1 MVSSYHL
8 HLFCSLLFSA
18 IITSQT
24 DQQLIMSASLFT
36 TFVFRLLSGIA
47 GGLLGTVCALA
58 ISLVATWGQP
68 ATGEIIE
75 PYSLVTILVMV
86 FVGTMASNLLVAIL
100 LATFEKTKYSNIR
113 SMLSQVFLFTL
124 ALFIFFIPFYLFTTD
139 ALLGTAGF
147 HFLASALI
155 CALVCEIV
163 SGWKNSLTGLMGI
176 MLAGSFIFGIF
187 ALLFK
192 ISGGYSMLVIFS
204 LPLAWIFIELGIFLA
219 EIFHHILYGNLFFVS
234 EKTTLNKTNNG

>member
-1 MVSSYHL
+1 
-8 HLFCSLLFSA
+8 
-18 IITSQT
+18 
-24 DQQLIMSASLFT
+24 MSASLFT
-36 TFVFRLLSGIA
+36 TFVFRLLAGIA

-68 ATGEIIE
+68 VAGEIVA

-86 FVGTMASNLLVAIL
+86 FVGTMTSNLLVAIL
-100 LATFEKTKYSNIR
+100 LGAFEKKKYGNTR
-113 SMLSQVFLFTL
+113 SMLTQVFLFTL
-124 ALFIFFIPFYLFTTD
+124 ALFVFFIPFYLFTGD
-139 ALLGTAGF
+139 VLLNTAGF

-187 ALLFK
+187 ALLFQ
-192 ISGGYSMLVIFS
+192 ISGGYSILVIFS

-219 EIFHHILYGNLFFVS
+219 EVFHNLIFGLVS
-234 EKTTLNKTNNG
+234 TEVQKPKS